1 MGIHGR
7 YEDETIYISAEC
19 IAKGIQWVAST
30 IYEEWIH
37 KYRGYPDKSRGMQ
50 QYLFDKIFELVQEK
64 VTEADLTKKL
74 GRKG

>member
-1 MGIHGR
+1 M
-7 YEDETIYISAEC
+7 IYIPETC

-37 KYRGYPDKSRGMQ
+37 KHRGFPDRSRGMQ

-64 VTEADLTKKL
+64 VTANDPMKMMGL
-74 GRKG
+74 KG